1 MINNIKETV
10 LNNDAFFIYD
20 EPKFNQNIN
29 NLKKAFNYYFDNLI
43 IGYSYKTNYLPQIC
57 ECAHKNDLYAEVVSD
72 MELDFAYQNL
82 NDKSN
87 LIYNGPI
94 KNENSLRK
102 VVENNG
108 IINIDDEYDYQLL
121 NSIPLKKNK
130 PIKIFLRI
138 NIDYKGQ
145 KSRFGMDLPSLKKI
159 YNKILLNTKFNFLGL
174 HVHLPFRS
182 LESFRYRS
190 IKIVSILEELNIK
203 NIDFINVGGGFYG
216 ELTSKTSKLLNIDN
230 PPLYKDYAKTI
241 YSVFKKFTKKYNTK
255 LPGIIIEPGTSI
267 IADSMKFVSNVKK
280 VKKIKNHNIIVCL
293 SAMHLLSPTNKKI
306 NLPVDL
312 YDKNCKLKNYNDGY
326 KYLVSGFTCI
336 ESDILGEISVK
347 TKIDNSHFLVFNNV
361 GSYSIVM
368 GSNFILPQPAIFKF
382 DGNSFINIS
391 TKIDHFNFYNK
402 FKLNK

>member
-1 MINNIKETV
+1 M
-10 LNNDAFFIYD
+10 
-20 EPKFNQNIN
+20 
-29 NLKKAFNYYFDNLI
+29 
-43 IGYSYKTNYLPQIC
+43 
-57 ECAHKNDLYAEVVSD
+57 
-72 MELDFAYQNL
+72 
-82 NDKSN
+82 
-87 LIYNGPI
+87 
-94 KNENSLRK
+94 
-102 VVENNG
+102 
-108 IINIDDEYDYQLL
+108 
-121 NSIPLKKNK
+121 
-130 PIKIFLRI
+130 
-138 NIDYKGQ
+138 
-145 KSRFGMDLPSLKKI
+145 
-159 YNKILLNTKFNFLGL
+159 
-174 HVHLPFRS
+174 
-182 LESFRYRS
+182 
-190 IKIVSILEELNIK
+190 EELNIK

-267 IADSMKFVSNVKK
+267 IADSMKFVSKVKK
-280 VKKIKNHNIIVCL
+280 IKKIKNHNIIVCL